1 MSTGSF
7 STATELDALQSYLDE
22 MRHVL
27 VRKVGG
33 LSERDARRASTVS
46 SLSLLAILK
55 HCAVWERRWFQVVF
69 AGRPD
74 PEGWP
79 AVRGKPDGTFALG
92 DDDTVEGVLADYRAQ
107 VDASRD
113 ILAAGD
119 LDARCALSDLVDE
132 NLRWVAMHMIQ
143 ETARHAG
150 HADIIREAID
160 GSRGYRAIRTAAST
174 SAICRARMTSSSN
187 ADPGALVGRA
197 EGVGMSTATGARWP
211 SSVASRGGRATCSS
225 RRRRTSRTS
234 SLWTWRSI

>member
-7 STATELDALQSYLDE
+7 STATERDALQSYLDA
-22 MRHVL
+22 MRQAL
-27 VRKVGG
+27 VRKIGG
-33 LSERDARRASTVS
+33 LSEQDARRASTVS

-74 PEGWP
+74 PGGWP
-79 AVRGKPDGTFALG
+79 AVRGEPDGTFALG
-92 DDDTVEGVLADYRAQ
+92 DADTVDSVLADYRAQ
-107 VDASRD
+107 IAASRD

-160 GSRGYRAIRTAAST
+160 GSRGDR
-174 SAICRARMTSSSN
+174 
-187 ADPGALVGRA
+187 P
-197 EGVGMSTATGARWP
+197 
-211 SSVASRGGRATCSS
+211 
-225 RRRRTSRTS
+225 
-234 SLWTWRSI
+234 